1 MLHKL
6 PLYTLLAGL
15 GLTALGLAGRP
26 TAAATTARPFGAAA
40 DSLDALKIVY
50 LGSSVPYGQGAT
62 NKYGYTSRYTA
73 ELQQRHA
80 AGLGRAWTSANASV
94 PGDNTSKVAARWRR
108 DLLPQR
114 GRYVVLALSLG
125 NEGIHGGGQPI
136 FEQFGRNLA
145 ALVARARADG
155 RVPVIT
161 NCYTRNDFTPED
173 YAFTKQMNLLL
184 HAWTVPTV
192 NLLGAVDDGQGHWAP
207 GYWDDA
213 LHPNDRGHA
222 ELARAIVPSLFD
234 ALRAGKPVPRWQ
246 PSSGTALAPGAA
258 LRVVPEAGLHAFTQA
273 VSFWGAGPAGR
284 LLTLTDSLGTGFV
297 DLDAVGTLTYASARG
312 GRLASTGRAT
322 GARWHHLVL
331 THYYAR
337 GETVLYLDSTRVGSL
352 PEKLLLRQLTLGGHP
367 ARPGGKYRN
376 WLLYR
381 AGMNAEEVHA
391 LAADSLLKSSL
402 EVYAPLAGPKAA
414 LSNLAQSTNRLQPL
428 PPAAPARRPRAS
440 SSPARR
446 PARPA
451 AR

>member
-1 MLHKL
+1 MLPKL
-6 PLYTLLAGL
+6 PLYALLAGL

-26 TAAATTARPFGAAA
+26 PAAATTARPPGAAA

-62 NKYGYTSRYTA
+62 GKYGYPSRYTA
-73 ELQQRHA
+73 GLQQRHA
-80 AGLGRAWTSANASV
+80 AGLGPAWISANVSV
-94 PGDNTSKVAARWRR
+94 PGDNTGKVAARWRR

-136 FEQFGRNLA
+136 FEQFERNLA

-155 RVPVIT
+155 RVPVVT

-173 YAFTKQMNLLL
+173 YAYTRRMNLLL
-184 HAWTVPTV
+184 HAWVVPTI

-222 ELARAIVPSLFD
+222 EMARAIVPSLFD

-246 PSSGTALAPGAA
+246 PSAGLVLAAGAR
-258 LRVVPEAGLHAFTQA
+258 LQLVPEAGLHSFTQA
-273 VSFWGAGPAGR
+273 VSFRRMGPAKQ
-284 LLTLTDSLGTGFV
+284 LLTLTDSLGVGRLSLGATGTV
-297 DLDAVGTLTYASARG
+297 TYTSARG
-312 GRLASTGRAT
+312 GRLVSTARAT
-322 GARWHHLVL
+322 SNRWHHLVL

-352 PEKLLLRQLTLGGHP
+352 PERLLLRQLTLGS
-367 ARPGGKYRN
+367 APGQVGGRYRN

-381 AGMNAEEVHA
+381 AGMNADEVQA

-402 EVYAPLAGPKAA
+402 EVYAPLANSLA
-414 LSNLAQSTNRLQPL
+414 NLAQSTNTLARL
-428 PPAAPARRPRAS
+428 AAPRPRPERRKAA
-440 SSPARR
+440 PR
-446 PARPA
+446 PAPRRELGA